1 MSLVNK
7 LQYAF
12 QKAVI
17 RAGGKTEL
25 ARKCGL
31 AYSMIHR
38 FSSGACRFGNMT
50 VGTLERLF
58 PDLQIDFFGEE
69 HRLHPPADLSAEER
83 CLLQEKRN
91 LELERRLFELEKE
104 LWHLKHRE
112 PDGH

>member
-17 RAGGKTEL
+17 RAGGKPEL

-31 AYSMIHR
+31 AYSIIHR
-38 FSSGACRFGNMT
+38 FSSGTCHFGNMT

-58 PDLQIDFFGEE
+58 PELQIDFFGEE
-69 HRLHPPADLSAEER
+69 RHLRAPEDQPAEER
-83 CLLQEKRN
+83 CTLLEKQN

-104 LWHLKHRE
+104 LWLLKHRE

>member
-1 MSLVNK
+1 MELVNK

-12 QKAVI
+12 QTAII

-58 PDLQIDFFGEE
+58 PELHIDFFGEE
-69 HRLHPPADLSAEER
+69 HHLRPPGEPSSAEEQ
-83 CLLQEKRN
+83 CFLLEKQN

-104 LWHLKHRE
+104 IWHLKH
-112 PDGH
+112 PDH

>member
-12 QKAVI
+12 QTAII

-31 AYSMIHR
+31 AYSMVHR

-58 PDLQIDFFGEE
+58 PKLRIDFFGEE
-69 HRLHPPADLSAEER
+69 YQLHSSGDPSAEER
-83 CLLQEKRN
+83 CFLLEKQN

-104 LWHLKHRE
+104 IWSLKH
-112 PDGH
+112 PDH